1 MASSVILSNFFEEQL
16 TQNHPQCLSGLS
28 RALSYN
34 LSRNNCIRNGKWYFP
49 LGELSDRDKRFKFFV
64 EILLTLVSVV
74 EGVVNR
80 EGVPSL
86 VPEAATP
93 SN

>member
-1 MASSVILSNFFEEQL
+1 MPFGIVSCTFSD
-16 TQNHPQCLSGLS
+16 
-28 RALSYN
+28 N
-34 LSRNNCIRNGKWYFP
+34 LSRNSCIRNGKWYFL

-93 SN
+93 TN